1 MSITEFIAQ
10 AHPATL
16 DWIEDALMEKLL
28 EVDKW
33 QRATELSKEL
43 REVTK
48 WSLNK
53 QSSSPSLVW
62 WDYFL
67 PPLFGNVL
75 TESPLS
81 IMQSR
86 RWIDPEDHAKQVVE
100 RFTLEDLIEYVTQDL
115 IEMYSDMGEWEY
127 EDELKRWYDD

>member
-1 MSITEFIAQ
+1 MTITDFIAQ

-48 WSLNK
+48 
-53 QSSSPSLVW
+53 
-62 WDYFL
+62 
-67 PPLFGNVL
+67 
-75 TESPLS
+75 
-81 IMQSR
+81 
-86 RWIDPEDHAKQVVE
+86 
-100 RFTLEDLIEYVTQDL
+100 
-115 IEMYSDMGEWEY
+115 
-127 EDELKRWYDD
+127 